1 MEKINSYINETNF
14 FFVKIAMMT
23 STALPHSM
31 SFFVVSSSLVFNI
44 KLIIDDM
51 NGLSQVA
58 DSLLFLLSATHPV
71 DAFGE
76 KCLSCIFAQGL
87 PTPFHAFQVEDHCNQ

>member
-1 MEKINSYINETNF
+1 MIFFNSHDDFYCNATFNF
-14 FFVKIAMMT
+14 I
-23 STALPHSM
+23 
-31 SFFVVSSSLVFNI
+31 FVVSSSLVFSI
-44 KLIIDDM
+44 KLIIDNM

-76 KCLSCIFAQGL
+76 KCLSCVFAQGL